1 MGRRAPSSPCV
12 ELKERDA
19 VGLGDNLRLMATGG
33 QGLAGRFGQR
43 CGAPGRTELARKEI
57 RDERLGSRIGR
68 VVDDETV
75 WPEQRFEPPRE
86 GVGHAHAGPVRGTKR
101 GHQRFGKLGL
111 AERIGELV
119 EAVLDPGIQR
129 QRRDRSLAGALWFRQ
144 RDRVRLEARIEH
156 RTARDLIPVVI
167 FGIDPEDRNDV
178 GLMIVR
184 GPAGELDG
192 GDGFQQREERAAE
205 GPRLLPGKNRDRSG
219 VGEFLRGFAS
229 GGGGPAAGLLRGQE
243 GRDSRAG
250 ASQASGPG
258 DRVAPGLAGRRV
270 AGVERRDLGEVKR
283 VVAGERPDPAKTAH
297 VDRSA
302 GRAVGERRFRLH
314 RLVLS
319 QSPAKH
325 VKATISTV
333 RRMSRVRGFHVGRGQ
348 ISIFYSFSSAGEN
361 RDLTPGKPCYIFSHV
376 DSGACARRQEAGA
389 P

>member
-1 MGRRAPSSPCV
+1 MGRRAPSKARPRV

-43 CGAPGRTELARKEI
+43 RGAPGRTELARKEI

-167 FGIDPEDRNDV
+167 FAIDPEDRNDV

-219 VGEFLRGFAS
+219 VGEFLRGLAS
-229 GGGGPAAGLLRGQE
+229 GWPGPRGGPAARPGGSRQPRWGE
-243 GRDSRAG
+243 PGFGSGRSRR
-250 ASQASGPG
+250 SRPG
-258 DRVAPGLAGRRV
+258 GTTGRRRRAARPWRSQTRSRRRA
-270 AGVERRDLGEVKR
+270 AG
-283 VVAGERPDPAKTAH
+283 
-297 VDRSA
+297 
-302 GRAVGERRFRLH
+302 
-314 RLVLS
+314 
-319 QSPAKH
+319 
-325 VKATISTV
+325 
-333 RRMSRVRGFHVGRGQ
+333 
-348 ISIFYSFSSAGEN
+348 SS
-361 RDLTPGKPCYIFSHV
+361 
-376 DSGACARRQEAGA
+376 
-389 P
+389 